1 MYGEN
6 NNGFMMPVVPAGY
19 GYGGGY
25 GNGFGGFGGDGL
37 AWIIFGLLLGGLG
50 GFGGFGGG
58 WGMGMMNG
66 MWGMDGFP
74 WILAS
79 NANNANG
86 TQAGFN
92 QLAVNTTLAGIQS
105 AVNSGFGDTALGIA
119 NVGQQICQTGAGITS
134 AMSAGFAN
142 AETAASARQIANMQ
156 QSFANAQ
163 AIDTR
168 LDSLAMALQ
177 KCCCDNQLATE
188 SLRATVLQENCQDR
202 YEAQRNAAD
211 IIAAGTAN
219 TQRIVDTVNGGIR
232 SLSDKLCQLELDG
245 VRNQLDNER
254 RANVQLQ
261 NDLNMAAARA
271 DNLAQTAQIER
282 SQALQTAQ
290 IIAATN
296 PQPIPSYN
304 VPNPYTG
311 RFGNAGYYNNGYNC
325 A

>member
-6 NNGFMMPVVPAGY
+6 NNGSGMYMPVGPI

-25 GNGFGGFGGDGL
+25 GNGGFGGFGGDGL
-37 AWIIFGLLLGGLG
+37 VWIIFGLLLGGLG

-58 WGMGMMNG
+58 WGMMNG

-92 QLAVNTTLAGIQS
+92 QQALGTTLAGIQGS
-105 AVNSGFGDTALGIA
+105 INSGFGDTALGIA
-119 NVGQQICQTGAGITS
+119 NLGQQICQAGNGVTAAVTS
-134 AMSAGFAN
+134 GFAN
-142 AETAASARQIANMQ
+142 AETAASNRQIASMQ

-211 IIAAGTAN
+211 IIAAGNAN

-232 SLSDKLCQLELDG
+232 TVTDKLCQLELDG
-245 VRNQLDNER
+245 VRNQLDSER
-254 RANVQLQ
+254 RANLQLQ
-261 NDLNMAAARA
+261 NSLNMAAARA

-296 PQPIPSYN
+296 PTPIPSYN

-311 RFGNAGYYNNGYNC
+311 CCGNQGYYNGCNRC